1 MVNLNREGTRW
12 ICIIFQDPIR
22 TSQ

>member
-1 MVNLNREGTRW
+1 VNLNREGTRW
-12 ICIIFQDPIR
+12 ICIIFKDPIR